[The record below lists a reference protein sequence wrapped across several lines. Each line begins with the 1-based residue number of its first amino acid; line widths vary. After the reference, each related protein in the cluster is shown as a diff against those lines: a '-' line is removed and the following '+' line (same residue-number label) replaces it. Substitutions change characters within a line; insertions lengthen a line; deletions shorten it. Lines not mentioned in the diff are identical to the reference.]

1 MIENNQSGKDS
12 PSENISN
19 DLLEKSRGA
28 YRSFEDYVRF
38 TDNDPIWMLAYKLT
52 LRFIGIGIM
61 ILLSPFLLIG
71 LTIAFLAVL

>member
-1 MIENNQSGKDS
+1 MLENNQEDTPVENGEDS
-12 PSENISN
+12 
-19 DLLEKSRGA
+19 LLGKSRGA

-38 TDNDPIWMLAYKLT
+38 TDNDPLWMLAYKLT